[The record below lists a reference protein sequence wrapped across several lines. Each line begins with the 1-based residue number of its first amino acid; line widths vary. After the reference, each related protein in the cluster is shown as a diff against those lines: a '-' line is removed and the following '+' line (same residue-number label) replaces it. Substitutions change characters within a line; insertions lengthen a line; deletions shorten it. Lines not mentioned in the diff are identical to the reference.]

1 MGKEGVQLMAR
12 HEDGFIY
19 LNTWD
24 LIKRLF
30 KKKKPIEK
38 QPVDQDL
45 TNMPKITGDI
55 NHIAVVLDN
64 EVQEIIRAQNRLSA
78 LLLSNPEFIEFNPH
92 EVRPE
97 IGWNYVD
104 GEFKAGI

>member
-1 MGKEGVQLMAR
+1 MAK
-12 HEDGFIY
+12 HEDGIVY

-24 LIKRLF
+24 IIKRF
-30 KKKKPIEK
+30 FAKRKKIEK
-38 QPVDQDL
+38 QPLEQSSGEQPRTIPDV
-45 TNMPKITGDI
+45 

-64 EVQEIIRAQNRLSA
+64 EVQEIIRAQNRLAA
-78 LLLSNPEFIEFNPH
+78 LLLSEPKFIEFDPK

-104 GEFKAGI
+104 GEFKAGL

>member
-1 MGKEGVQLMAR
+1 MAK
-12 HEDGFIY
+12 HKDGMLH
-19 LNTWD
+19 LNTFD

-30 KKKKPIEK
+30 LKKRIKEKMSLDSHNISEPKKIPD
-38 QPVDQDL
+38 V
-45 TNMPKITGDI
+45 

-64 EVQEIIRAQNRLSA
+64 EVQEVIRAQNRLAA
-78 LLLSNPEFIEFNPH
+78 LLLSNPEFIEFDPH

-104 GEFKAGI
+104 GEFKAGL